1 MKRTSHEHK
10 AGDMECKE
18 LFAMLSRY
26 IDADLQPETCA
37 EIERHLQGC
46 EPCVAFLN
54 TLRRTAELC
63 RHYQPGDL
71 PRPLQ
76 EKVRD
81 DLRAVYQ
88 AALARKK

>member
-1 MKRTSHEHK
+1 MDEVKHTGTGR
-10 AGDMECKE
+10 MECKE
-18 LFAMLSRY
+18 LFSLLSRY
-26 IDADLQPETCA
+26 IDADLKPESCA
-37 EIERHLQGC
+37 EIERHLEGC
-46 EPCVAFLN
+46 EPCVAFVN

-63 RHYQPGDL
+63 RQYQPEDL

-76 EKVRD
+76 EKVRQ

>member
-1 MKRTSHEHK
+1 MDKDK
-10 AGDMECKE
+10 AHGMECKQ

-26 IDADLQPETCA
+26 IDADLPLETCA
-37 EIERHLQGC
+37 DIERHLQGC

-63 RHYQPGDL
+63 QQYEPAEL
-71 PRPLQ
+71 PRPLKD
-76 EKVRD
+76 KVRN
-81 DLRAVYQ
+81 DLRAVYE